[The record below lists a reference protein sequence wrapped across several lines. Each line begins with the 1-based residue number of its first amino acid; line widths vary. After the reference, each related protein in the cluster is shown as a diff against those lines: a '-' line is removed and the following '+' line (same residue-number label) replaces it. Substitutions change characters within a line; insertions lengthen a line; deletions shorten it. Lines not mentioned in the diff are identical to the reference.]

1 MHRYILILASL
12 ISISIFCTEKISAE
26 SIAYNKKKAPV
37 VYEIDMLRETV
48 LFTAGAAMLGTNL
61 FVKEFFPAETAS
73 EYGYENFDK
82 NDINIFDRWAASP
95 YSKTVS
101 NISDFALG
109 AVILSPLLLTLDE
122 SLSDTTV
129 YLVMYGETMLLSH
142 SFKELVKSTFPRF
155 RPYNYSSGAAD
166 VPESSSESMQ
176 SFFSGHTSSAFS
188 AAAFLSTVYSNTHP
202 EGAGKYLVSIAS
214 YSSAAAV
221 GVLRIA
227 AGQHF
232 PSDVV
237 AGAAWGT
244 FIGIFIPKIHEV
256 KNGKADNADFL
267 FYPSGPGS
275 INFKLRF

>member
-1 MHRYILILASL
+1 MRRYILTFTLL
-12 ISISIFCTEKISAE
+12 FTISFLFTEKINAE
-26 SIAYNKKKAPV
+26 GNTPG
-37 VYEIDMLRETV
+37 VYEIDMFRETV
-48 LFTAGAAMLGTNL
+48 LVASGAAMLGTNL
-61 FVKEFFPAETAS
+61 FVQEFFPAETAS

-82 NDINIFDRWAASP
+82 KDINIFDRWAVSS
-95 YSKTVS
+95 YSKTIS
-101 NISDFALG
+101 DISDFALG

-155 RPYNYSSGAAD
+155 RPYNYASGAED
-166 VPESSSESMQ
+166 VSESSSESMQ

-188 AAAFLSTVYSNTHP
+188 AAAFLSTVYGKTHP
-202 EGAGKYLVSIAS
+202 EGAGKYFVSIAS

-221 GVLRIA
+221 GALRIA

-232 PSDVV
+232 PTDVI

-244 FIGIFIPKIHEV
+244 FIGIFIPAIHEV
-256 KNGKADNADFL
+256 RDGNAENADL
-267 FYPSGPGS
+267 LIYPSGPGS
-275 INFKLRF
+275 FSFRLSY